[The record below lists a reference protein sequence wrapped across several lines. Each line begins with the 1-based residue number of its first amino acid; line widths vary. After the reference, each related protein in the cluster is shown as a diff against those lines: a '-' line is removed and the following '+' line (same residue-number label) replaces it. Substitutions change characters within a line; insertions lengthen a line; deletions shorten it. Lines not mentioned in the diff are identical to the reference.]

1 MNKPALLSRSDTL
14 ITAMHWAAL
23 QALAEAPGGQL
34 KASALKQA
42 IEAAVQLDDWARET
56 YASTGHTR
64 WRSILAFSS
73 VGMVKAG
80 YVSKERGCWTLQPAG
95 RAVLNQGFEP
105 KAYLVE
111 LDRRYRAWKASQ
123 IDANASVAAQ
133 QAASIDGGPLL
144 DEEAESLEAPDERMD
159 RTLKAAHAALAAEL
173 IATVKSCEPEFFER
187 LVVQLLLKMGYG
199 GSRQEAGRA
208 VGRSGD
214 GGIDGIINEDRLGL
228 DAIYIQAKR
237 WEGSVGE
244 PPIRDFKGALD
255 AKGAH
260 KGVFITSGSFTP
272 AAVDAARASRNYKI
286 VLIDG
291 ARLAELM
298 IEHDLGVSVAAT
310 YQLKRI
316 DTDFFAE
323 E

>member
-1 MNKPALLSRSDTL
+1 MNQQPLSRSGLL
-14 ITAMHWAAL
+14 ITAMHEAAL
-23 QALAEAPGGQL
+23 RALAAAPGGQL
-34 KASALKQA
+34 KASALKQS
-42 IEAAVQLDDWARET
+42 IEAAVPLDDWARET

-80 YVSKERGCWTLQPAG
+80 YVSKERGVWTLLPEG
-95 RAVLNQGFEP
+95 RELLSHPFDP
-105 KAYLVE
+105 RAYLAE
-111 LDRRYRAWKASQ
+111 LDRRYEVWKASQ
-123 IDANASVAAQ
+123 IDGDAKAAGQPVAGG
-133 QAASIDGGPLL
+133 AAGDA
-144 DEEAESLEAPDERMD
+144 DEGLEAPDERID
-159 RTLKAAHAALAAEL
+159 RTLKVAHEALAAEL
-173 IATVKSCEPEFFER
+173 IATIKSCDPEFFER

-228 DAIYIQAKR
+228 DAIYLQAKR

-244 PPIRDFKGALD
+244 GPIRDFKGALD
-255 AKGAH
+255 AKGAQ
-260 KGVFITSGSFTP
+260 KGVFITTSSFTP
-272 AAVDAARASRNYKI
+272 AAIEAARTSRSYKI

-310 YQLKRI
+310 YQLKRL
-316 DTDFFAE
+316 DSDFFAE

>member
-1 MNKPALLSRSDTL
+1 M
-14 ITAMHWAAL
+14 
-23 QALAEAPGGQL
+23 
-34 KASALKQA
+34 
-42 IEAAVQLDDWARET
+42 
-56 YASTGHTR
+56 
-64 WRSILAFSS
+64 
-73 VGMVKAG
+73 
-80 YVSKERGCWTLQPAG
+80 
-95 RAVLNQGFEP
+95 
-105 KAYLVE
+105 
-111 LDRRYRAWKASQ
+111 
-123 IDANASVAAQ
+123 
-133 QAASIDGGPLL
+133 
-144 DEEAESLEAPDERMD
+144 
-159 RTLKAAHAALAAEL
+159 
-173 IATVKSCEPEFFER
+173 IATIKTCDPEFFER

-228 DAIYIQAKR
+228 DAIYLQAKR

-255 AKGAH
+255 AKGAQ
-260 KGVFITSGSFTP
+260 KGVFITTSSFTP
-272 AAVDAARASRNYKI
+272 AAIEAARASRHYKI

-310 YQLKRI
+310 YQLKRL

>member
-1 MNKPALLSRSDTL
+1 MNQQALSRSDTL
-14 ITAMHWAAL
+14 ITAMHEAAL
-23 QALAEAPGGQL
+23 RALAAAPGGQL

-42 IEAAVQLDDWARET
+42 IEATVPLDDWARET
-56 YASTGHTR
+56 YATTGHTR

-80 YVSKERGCWTLQPAG
+80 YVSKERGVWTLLPEG
-95 RAVLNQGFEP
+95 RAVLARGVEP
-105 KAYLVE
+105 KAYLAE

-123 IDANASVAAQ
+123 IVESAAAGDSAAVALGEDA
-133 QAASIDGGPLL
+133 
-144 DEEAESLEAPDERMD
+144 EEDDSLEAPDERID

-173 IATVKSCEPEFFER
+173 IATVKACEPEFFER

-228 DAIYIQAKR
+228 DAIYLQAKR

-244 PPIRDFKGALD
+244 GPIRDFKGALD
-255 AKGAH
+255 AKGAQ
-260 KGVFITSGSFTP
+260 KGVFITTSSFTP
-272 AAVDAARASRNYKI
+272 AAIEAARTSRSYKI

-310 YQLKRI
+310 YQLKRL
-316 DTDFFAE
+316 DSDFFAE

>member
-1 MNKPALLSRSDTL
+1 MNDITLSRSEAL
-14 ITAMHWAAL
+14 ITAMHRAAL
-23 QALAEAPGGQL
+23 RALAAAPGGQL

-42 IEAAVQLDDWARET
+42 IEATVPLDDWARET
-56 YASTGHTR
+56 YATTGHTR

-80 YVSKERGCWTLQPAG
+80 YVSKERGVWTLLPQG
-95 RAVLNQGFEP
+95 RAVLERGIEP
-105 KAYLVE
+105 RAYLAE
-111 LDRRYRAWKASQ
+111 LDRRYRAWKAIQ
-123 IDANASVAAQ
+123 IAGGVTTAPGAAAVVAS
-133 QAASIDGGPLL
+133 G
-144 DEEAESLEAPDERMD
+144 EEEEDDDDSLEAPDERMD

-173 IATVKSCEPEFFER
+173 IATIKTCEPEFFER

-228 DAIYIQAKR
+228 DAIYLQAKR
-237 WEGSVGE
+237 WEGTVGE
-244 PPIRDFKGALD
+244 GPVRDFKGALD
-255 AKGAH
+255 ARGAQ
-260 KGVFITSGSFTP
+260 KGVFITTSSFTP
-272 AAVDAARASRNYKI
+272 AAIEAARVSRSYRI

-298 IEHDLGVSVAAT
+298 IEHDLGVSVSAT
-310 YQLKRI
+310 YQLKRL
-316 DTDFFAE
+316 DSDFFAE

>member
-1 MNKPALLSRSDTL
+1 MTSNSLALSRSGAL
-14 ITAMHWAAL
+14 ITAMHEAAL
-23 QALAEAPGGQL
+23 RALAAAPGGQL
-34 KASALKQA
+34 KARALKAA
-42 IEAAVQLDDWARET
+42 IEAAVPLDDWAREA

-80 YVSKERGCWTLQPAG
+80 YVSKERGVWTLLLEG
-95 RAVLNQGFEP
+95 RELIAKGFEP
-105 KAYLVE
+105 KAYLTE
-111 LDRRYRAWKASQ
+111 LDRRYRIWKASQ
-123 IDANASVAAQ
+123 IDGSATAPSQTTAPAGEG
-133 QAASIDGGPLL
+133 AD
-144 DEEAESLEAPDERMD
+144 DEGLEAPDERID
-159 RTLKAAHAALAAEL
+159 RTLKTAHEALAAEL
-173 IATVKSCEPEFFER
+173 IATIKSCEPEFFER

-214 GGIDGIINEDRLGL
+214 NGIDGIINEDRLGL
-228 DAIYIQAKR
+228 DAIYLQAKR
-237 WEGSVGE
+237 WEGPVGE

-255 AKGAH
+255 AKGAQ
-260 KGVFITSGSFTP
+260 KGVFITTSGFTP
-272 AAVDAARASRNYKI
+272 AAIEAARASRHYKI

-310 YQLKRI
+310 YQLKRL

>member
-1 MNKPALLSRSDTL
+1 MNQQALSRSDTL
-14 ITAMHWAAL
+14 ITAMHEAAL
-23 QALAEAPGGQL
+23 RALAAAPGGQL

-42 IEAAVQLDDWARET
+42 IEDTVPLDDWARET
-56 YASTGHTR
+56 YATTGHTR

-80 YVSKERGCWTLQPAG
+80 YVSKERGVWTLLPEG
-95 RAVLNQGFEP
+95 RAVLARGVEP
-105 KAYLVE
+105 KAYLAE

-123 IDANASVAAQ
+123 IVESAAAGASAAVALGE
-133 QAASIDGGPLL
+133 AA
-144 DEEAESLEAPDERMD
+144 EEDDSLEAPDERID

-173 IATVKSCEPEFFER
+173 IATVKACEPEFFER

-228 DAIYIQAKR
+228 DAIYLQAKR

-244 PPIRDFKGALD
+244 GPIRDFKGALD
-255 AKGAH
+255 AKGAQ
-260 KGVFITSGSFTP
+260 KGVFITTSSFTP
-272 AAVDAARASRNYKI
+272 AAIEAARTSRSYKI

-310 YQLKRI
+310 YQLKRL
-316 DTDFFAE
+316 DSDFFAE

>member
-1 MNKPALLSRSDTL
+1 MNSNAPSPLSRSGLL
-14 ITAMHWAAL
+14 ITAMHEAAL
-23 QALAEAPGGQL
+23 RALAAAPGGQL
-34 KASALKQA
+34 KASALKLA
-42 IEAAVQLDDWARET
+42 IEAAVPLDDWARET
-56 YASTGHTR
+56 YASTGQTR

-80 YVSKERGCWTLQPAG
+80 YVSKERGHWTLLPEG
-95 RAVLNQGFEP
+95 RALLARAFDP
-105 KAYLVE
+105 RAYLAE
-111 LDRRYRAWKASQ
+111 LDRRYEVWKASQ
-123 IDANASVAAQ
+123 ID
-133 QAASIDGGPLL
+133 G
-144 DEEAESLEAPDERMD
+144 DEEAAAQPLGATVAANVDEGEGLEAPDERID

-173 IATVKSCEPEFFER
+173 IATIKTCDPEFFER

-228 DAIYIQAKR
+228 DAIYLQAKR

-244 PPIRDFKGALD
+244 GPIRDFKGALD
-255 AKGAH
+255 AKGAQ
-260 KGVFITSGSFTP
+260 KGVFITTSSFTP
-272 AAVDAARASRNYKI
+272 AAIEAARVSRSYRI

-310 YQLKRI
+310 YQLKRL
-316 DTDFFAE
+316 DSDFFAE